1 MAGSIPAII
10 SCPLDKYA
18 LTAVRLLFF
27 IAAAHHLPYNTG
39 ALDEL
44 LAAHMNYKR
53 YVTKVTQIP
62 KSKPRTGHCH
72 CRRFRTK
79 ID

>member
-1 MAGSIPAII
+1 MA
-10 SCPLDKYA
+10 
-18 LTAVRLLFF
+18 LLFF

-62 KSKPRTGHCH
+62 KSKPHTGHCH
-72 CRRFRTK
+72 CRRFRTSK
-79 ID
+79 DSLTAM

>member
-1 MAGSIPAII
+1 MAGSIRAII

-27 IAAAHHLPYNTG
+27 IAAAHQLPYNTG

-44 LAAHMNYKR
+44 LA
-53 YVTKVTQIP
+53 VTQIP

-72 CRRFRTK
+72 CRRFRTSK
-79 ID
+79 DSLTVT